1 MTKLLAGALAAILT
15 FLVLPISSAHAGFG
29 RGLKAP
35 PSFAVVQKTSDCD
48 WEDGEEHWDEET
60 GEKRRSIGYRKR
72 PTKPVSSPPAAAIK
86 TERATITRSKTTL
99 VANSQVKPASGRI
112 ETERSSIATGNDRF
126 VTVEESGCKNYFP
139 SAGMT
144 LSVSCE

>member
-48 WEDGEEHWDEET
+48 WEDGEEHWDEGS

-86 TERATITRSKTTL
+86 TEPTITRSKTTL
-99 VANSQVKPASGRI
+99 VANSQLKPASGRI

-144 LSVSCE
+144 LSVLCE